1 MAARFDATTRPSL
14 LRRIKDLRDQEAWK
28 EFVATYSPW
37 IHGFCLSRP
46 GLASYAADMTQEI
59 LVKLTQQM
67 PAFEYDSNRRFR
79 AWLYRLMRNAVYDY
93 QRRIRA
99 RPDQAAGVD
108 VTLVDPD
115 DSRFDESAM
124 AAARALDDDFVRRLA
139 GHYLDRAEELLPAEQ
154 RDSQSWQTFRLLYE
168 RDTTVDQVASQLG
181 LTVGAVQLRRVRAR
195 QWLRDLGLDSAE
207 AIRNSEGDL

>member
-14 LRRIKDLRDQEAWK
+14 LRRIKDLRDQAAWT

-37 IHGFCLSRP
+37 INGFCVSRP
-46 GLASYAADMTQEI
+46 GMASHAADLTQEI

-67 PAFEYDSNRRFR
+67 PSFEYDSNGRFR
-79 AWLYRLMRNAVYDY
+79 AWLSRLMSNAVCDY

-99 RPDQAAGVD
+99 RPDQARAVD

-115 DSRFDESAM
+115 DSRLDESVM

-139 GHYLDRAEELLPAEQ
+139 GQYLDRVEERLTKEQ
-154 RDSQSWQTFRLLYE
+154 RASQSWHTFRLLYE
-168 RDTTVDQVASQLG
+168 QDTTVDQLASQLG
-181 LTVGAVQLRRVRAR
+181 LTTGAVQLRRVRVR
-195 QWLRDLGLDSAE
+195 QWLRNLGMDSAE
-207 AIRNSEGDL
+207 AIKDSEGDL